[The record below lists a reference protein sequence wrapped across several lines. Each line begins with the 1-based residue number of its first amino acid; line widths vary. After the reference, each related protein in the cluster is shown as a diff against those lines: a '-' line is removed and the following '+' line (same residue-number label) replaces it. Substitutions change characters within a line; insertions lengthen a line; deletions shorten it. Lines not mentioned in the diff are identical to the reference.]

1 MTLQVNKM
9 FFRIGLMMLVSGQL
23 LMGST
28 LADAAVVATSSL
40 SELSSERTALLAKM
54 KELDASKSRIATL
67 KAERSAADDSVRM
80 AQTRNREARDNLEK
94 KQKYDRENPGEITD
108 KLREAEEQNKQAG
121 TVLKLAKGNLSRI
134 EKDIVA
140 ANAIASAQHAE
151 FKRLQQSFESHLKA
165 LVETQVQLEVVK
177 LQVAKVVET
186 KGVVSCGDDGMRV
199 CKDKSK
205 KEAEKNAT
213 EQGSIIDF
221 SAFTEVKNFQLS
233 KEEILSEV
241 HATLS
246 NEAVLS
252 QKIVDESSA
261 VTEIRV
267 KVEPVISLNLR
278 HRIAD
283 GIRDDLLAKLG
294 GRIDFSD
301 VIDPSLDAVAATAQ
315 RRKEEQSRQD
325 AASVESELEQQA
337 EEARRKSEHREAE
350 NTQDA
355 PDKWRFVFLAKVNTI
370 TYSAAFANAY
380 NNKTA
385 SSHYLEEGLNL
396 TMSRNDGFF
405 VDISGT
411 KGNGKHN
418 LYRPAP
424 DQAFR
429 RSSTALIFGGRPSAV
444 NPNLKFFFGYRAANT
459 QMAAIGQTWTL
470 DTLTSSGLVAG
481 IDFLWPV
488 AIGSFALSLEGGNN
502 SAKWS
507 NDSGYSA
514 NSDTALAS
522 RLMGSYIYPL
532 GKVAGVTIDITLQD
546 CTYKFKTFT
555 VNESINSVGWSWF
568 MKF

>member
-1 MTLQVNKM
+1 M
-9 FFRIGLMMLVSGQL
+9 FFRIVLMLLVSGQL
-23 LMGST
+23 LMVST
-28 LADAAVVATSSL
+28 LADAAVVTTSSL

-67 KAERSAADDSVRM
+67 KAERSTADDSVRL

-108 KLREAEEQNKQAG
+108 KLREAEEQNKQAA
-121 TVLKLAKGNLSRI
+121 TALKLAKENLSRI
-134 EKDIVA
+134 ESNLIA
-140 ANAIASAQHAE
+140 ANATASAQYVE
-151 FKRLQQSFESHLKA
+151 FKRLQQSFEGHLKA
-165 LVETQVQLEVVK
+165 LVETQVQSEVVK
-177 LQVAKVVET
+177 LQVAKVVVT
-186 KGVVSCGDDGMRV
+186 KGVVSCGDDGIRV

-246 NEAVLS
+246 NEEVLS

-283 GIRDDLLAKLG
+283 GIRDDLLARLG
-294 GRIDFSD
+294 GRVDFSD

-315 RRKEEQSRQD
+315 RRKDEQSRQD
-325 AASVESELEQQA
+325 AQSVEAELEQQA
-337 EEARRKSEHREAE
+337 DEARRKSAQRKAE
-350 NTQDA
+350 SAQDA
-355 PDKWRFVFLAKVNTI
+355 PGRWRFGFLGKVNTN
-370 TYSAAFANAY
+370 TYSAAFTNAY

-385 SSHYLEEGLNL
+385 SSQYLEEGLNL
-396 TMSRNDGFF
+396 TVSRNDGYF
-405 VDISGT
+405 VDISGA
-411 KGNGKHN
+411 KGNGKHD
-418 LYRPAP
+418 LYSPAP
-424 DQAFR
+424 DQALK
-429 RSSTALIFGGRPSAV
+429 RSSAAIVVGRNNKAGGYFLSYRTAT
-444 NPNLKFFFGYRAANT
+444 T

-470 DTLTSSGLVAG
+470 DTLTSSGLGGG

-488 AIGSFALSLEGGNN
+488 AIGSFALSLEGGIN

-507 NDSGYSA
+507 DDSGYSA

-522 RLMGSYIYPL
+522 RMMGSYIFPL
-532 GKVAGVTIDITLQD
+532 GKATGITASGVTIDITLQD

-555 VNESINSVGWSWF
+555 VNESINSVGFSWF
-568 MKF
+568 LKF